1 MPSDILA
8 RSAAAIDDNV
18 MFEPDGRPF
27 GLGLPS
33 DGLGASHNLRDGVT
47 MIESFAH
54 VHVIETDAASVV
66 FDSSVPDLGPKVA
79 ERVRDGARAPV
90 SHVVLTHGHRDHAG
104 GAAALIRG
112 LAVSGPRPRLV
123 GHQSLPGRLARYR
136 LTDGYNQFVNQRQF
150 GRVPNWDLAEGWAF
164 PVPELDVSFSDRL
177 LLDAGGLEIELRHVR
192 AETDDHLWAWIPD
205 RRVAV
210 TGDLMLWHFP
220 NAGNPAKAQRY
231 PLEWAAALRDI
242 AEAGPELL
250 LPGHGLPISGTER
263 IRRVL
268 LDTAAVLEELTTL
281 ALDLMNRGA
290 SLDDV
295 LAEARL
301 AGERIRRPYLAPT
314 YDEPEFVVRNVW
326 RLYGGWYDG
335 TPSNLK
341 PARYAAV
348 ASELADLS
356 GGPLA
361 PARRAEALAGAGR
374 TAVACHLIDMAAAA
388 DPGSAV
394 VHGIRA
400 DIYWQRRAEQQS
412 VMAAAIYESTARES
426 AARAGTGLGEVSDQQ
441 GGGRHGR
448 DHA

>member
-1 MPSDILA
+1 MTSDILDRA
-8 RSAAAIDDNV
+8 AAAIDGNV

-33 DGLGASHNLRDGVT
+33 DGLGTSHRLRDGVT

-54 VHVIETDAASVV
+54 VHVIETDSAAVV
-66 FDSSVPDLGPKVA
+66 FDSSVPDLGPRVV
-79 ERVRDGARAPV
+79 ERVRALTQAPV

-104 GAAALIRG
+104 GAGALMDG
-112 LAVSGPRPRLV
+112 LAAGGPRPRLV
-123 GHQSLPGRLARYR
+123 GHRALPARLARYR
-136 LTDGYNQFVNQRQF
+136 LTDGYNQVVNQRQF
-150 GRVPNWDLAEGWAF
+150 GRVPNWDLAGGWAF
-164 PVPELDVSFSDRL
+164 GVPDLDVTFSDVL
-177 LLDAGGLEIELRHVR
+177 GLDAGGLEIELRHVR
-192 AETDDHLWAWIPD
+192 AETDDHLWAWIPE
-205 RRVAV
+205 RSVAV

-220 NAGNPAKAQRY
+220 NAGNPAKAQRF

-242 AEAGPELL
+242 ADAGPELL
-250 LPGHGLPISGTER
+250 LPGHGLPIGGAER

-268 LDTAAVLEELTTL
+268 LDTAAVLEELTGL

-290 SLDDV
+290 SLDEV

-341 PARYAAV
+341 PARQAAV
-348 ASELADLS
+348 ASELADLA
-356 GGPLA
+356 GGALA
-361 PARRAEALAGAGR
+361 LARRAEALAAAGQL
-374 TAVACHLIDMAAAA
+374 AVACHLIDLAAAA
-388 DPGSAV
+388 DPGSTT
-394 VHGIRA
+394 VHGIRT

-412 VMAAAIYESTARES
+412 VMAAAIYESAARES
-426 AARAGTGLGEVSDQQ
+426 AAAAGVDLPA
-441 GGGRHGR
+441 GR
-448 DHA
+448 

>member
-1 MPSDILA
+1 MTSDILDRA
-8 RSAAAIDDNV
+8 AAAIDGNV

-33 DGLGASHNLRDGVT
+33 DGLGASHRLRDGVT

-54 VHVIETDAASVV
+54 VHVIETDSAAVV
-66 FDSSVPDLGPKVA
+66 FDSSVPDLGARVA
-79 ERVRDGARAPV
+79 ERVRGLTRAPA

-104 GAAALIRG
+104 GAGALIDG
-112 LAVSGPRPRLV
+112 LAGHGSRPRLV
-123 GHQSLPGRLARYR
+123 GHQALPSRLARYR
-136 LTDGYNQFVNQRQF
+136 LTDGYNQAVNQRQF
-150 GRVPNWDLAEGWAF
+150 GRVPNWDLAGGWAF
-164 PVPELDVSFSDRL
+164 GVPDLDLTFSDRL
-177 LLDAGGLEIELRHVR
+177 SLDAGGLEIELRHVR
-192 AETDDHLWAWIPD
+192 AETDDHLWAWIPE
-205 RRVAV
+205 RAVAV

-242 AEAGPELL
+242 AAVGPELL
-250 LPGHGLPISGTER
+250 LPGHGLPIGGAER

-268 LDTAAVLEELTTL
+268 LDTAAVLTELTGL

-301 AGERIRRPYLAPT
+301 AGERIHRPYLAPT

-341 PARYAAV
+341 PARQAAV
-348 ASELADLS
+348 ASELADLA
-356 GGPLA
+356 GGA
-361 PARRAEALAGAGR
+361 PALARRAEALAGEGQS
-374 TAVACHLIDMAAAA
+374 AVACHLIDMAAAA
-388 DPGSAV
+388 EPASTT

-412 VMAAAIYESTARES
+412 VMAAAIYESAARES
-426 AARAGTGLGEVSDQQ
+426 AKAAGVELPPV
-441 GGGRHGR
+441 R
-448 DHA
+448 

>member
-1 MPSDILA
+1 MTSDILDRA
-8 RSAAAIDDNV
+8 AAAIDGNV

-33 DGLGASHNLRDGVT
+33 DGLGASHRLQDGVT

-54 VHVIETDAASVV
+54 VHVIETDSAAVV
-66 FDSSVPDLGPKVA
+66 FDSSVPDLGARVV
-79 ERVRDGARAPV
+79 ERVRALAGPPV

-104 GAAALIRG
+104 GAGTLIDG
-112 LAVSGPRPRLV
+112 LAAAGPRPRLV
-123 GHQSLPGRLARYR
+123 GHRSLPARLARYR
-136 LTDGYNQFVNQRQF
+136 LTDGYNQAVNQRQF
-150 GRVPNWDLAEGWAF
+150 GRVPNWDLAGGWAF
-164 PVPELDVSFSDRL
+164 DVPELDLAVSDRL

-192 AETDDHLWAWIPD
+192 AETDDHLWAWIPE
-205 RRVAV
+205 RAVAV

-242 AEAGPELL
+242 AGTAPELL
-250 LPGHGLPISGTER
+250 LPGHGLPIGGAER
-263 IRRVL
+263 VRGVL
-268 LDTAAVLEELTTL
+268 LDTAAVLEELTMM

-301 AGERIRRPYLAPT
+301 TRDRIRRPYLAPT

-341 PARYAAV
+341 PARQAAV
-348 ASELADLS
+348 ASELADLA
-356 GGPLA
+356 GGA
-361 PARRAEALAGAGR
+361 PALGRRAEALAEAGEL
-374 TAVACHLIDMAAAA
+374 AVACHLIDLAAAA
-388 DPGSAV
+388 DPGSAL

-412 VMAAAIYESTARES
+412 VMAAAIYESAARES
-426 AARAGTGLGEVSDQQ
+426 AATAGVDLPPGDTNQ
-441 GGGRHGR
+441 
-448 DHA
+448 

>member
-1 MPSDILA
+1 MLVHHGAVSSDILHRA
-8 RSAAAIDDNV
+8 AAAIDGNT

-33 DGLGASHNLRDGVT
+33 DGLGASHQLRDGVT

-54 VHVIETDAASVV
+54 VHVIETDSAAVV
-66 FDSSVPDLGPKVA
+66 FDSSVPDLGPRVV
-79 ERVRDGARAPV
+79 ERVRALTEAPV

-104 GAAALIRG
+104 GAGALIDG
-112 LAVSGPRPRLV
+112 LAGQGTRPQLV
-123 GHQSLPGRLARYR
+123 GHRSLPARLARYQ
-136 LTDGYNQFVNQRQF
+136 LTDGYNQVVNQRQF
-150 GRVPNWDLAEGWAF
+150 GRVPNWDLAGGWAF
-164 PVPELDVSFSDRL
+164 GVPELDVTFSDRL
-177 LLDAGGLEIELRHVR
+177 HLDAGGLEIELRHVR
-192 AETDDHLWAWIPD
+192 AETDDHLWAWIPE
-205 RRVAV
+205 RAVAV

-250 LPGHGLPISGTER
+250 LPGHGLPIGGAER
-263 IRRVL
+263 IRGVL
-268 LDTAAVLEELTTL
+268 LDTAAVLEELTGL
-281 ALDLMNRGA
+281 ALELMNRGA
-290 SLDDV
+290 SLDEV

-341 PARYAAV
+341 PARHAAV
-348 ASELADLS
+348 ASELADLA
-356 GGPLA
+356 GGA
-361 PARRAEALAGAGR
+361 PALARRAATLAGAGQL
-374 TAVACHLIDMAAAA
+374 AVACHLIDLAAAA
-388 DPGSAV
+388 DPSSAT

-412 VMAAAIYESTARES
+412 VMAAAIYESAARES
-426 AARAGTGLGEVSDQQ
+426 AAAAGVELSPG
-441 GGGRHGR
+441 
-448 DHA
+448 

>member
-1 MPSDILA
+1 MTSDILDRA
-8 RSAAAIDDNV
+8 AAAIDGNV

-33 DGLGASHNLRDGVT
+33 DGLGADHCLADGVT

-54 VHVIETDAASVV
+54 VHVIETDSAAVV
-66 FDSSVPDLGPKVA
+66 FDSSVPDLGPRVV
-79 ERVRDGARAPV
+79 ERVQALTRTPV

-104 GAAALIRG
+104 GAGALIDG
-112 LAVSGPRPRLV
+112 LAAAGPRPRLV
-123 GHQSLPGRLARYR
+123 GHRSLPDRLARYR
-136 LTDGYNQFVNQRQF
+136 LTDGYNQAVNQRQF
-150 GRVPNWDLAEGWAF
+150 GRVPNWDLAGGWAF
-164 PVPELDVSFSDRL
+164 GVPELDQTFDDRL
-177 LLDAGGLEIELRHVR
+177 RLDAGGLEIELRHVR
-192 AETDDHLWAWIPD
+192 AETDDHLWAWIPE
-205 RRVAV
+205 RAVAV

-242 AEAGPELL
+242 ADTGAELL
-250 LPGHGLPISGTER
+250 LPGHGLPIGGAER

-268 LDTAAVLEELTTL
+268 LDTAAVLEELTGL

-301 AGERIRRPYLAPT
+301 AAERIRRPYLAPT

-335 TPSNLK
+335 TPSSLK
-341 PARYAAV
+341 PARQAAV
-348 ASELADLS
+348 ASELANLA
-356 GGPLA
+356 GGALA
-361 PARRAEALAGAGR
+361 LARRAETLAGAGQL
-374 TAVACHLIDMAAAA
+374 AVACHLIDLAAAA
-388 DPGSAV
+388 DPASGP

-412 VMAAAIYESTARES
+412 VMAAAIYESAARES
-426 AARAGTGLGEVSDQQ
+426 AAAAGVDLPSVP
-441 GGGRHGR
+441 
-448 DHA
+448 

>member
-1 MPSDILA
+1 MNSKILDRA
-8 RSAAAIDDNV
+8 AAAIDGNV
-18 MFEPDGRPF
+18 MYEPDGRPF

-33 DGLGASHNLRDGVT
+33 DGLGASHRLRDGVT

-54 VHVIETDAASVV
+54 VHVIETGSGAVV
-66 FDSSVPDLGPKVA
+66 FDSSVPDLGPRVA
-79 ERVRDGARAPV
+79 ARIQALTAAPV

-104 GAAALIRG
+104 GAGALLDGLGAA
-112 LAVSGPRPRLV
+112 GPRPRLV
-123 GHQSLPGRLARYR
+123 GHRSLPARLARYR
-136 LTDGYNQFVNQRQF
+136 LTDGYNQIVNQRQF
-150 GRVPNWDLAEGWAF
+150 GRVPNWNLAGGWAF
-164 PVPELDVSFSDRL
+164 DVPELDVSFSDRL
-177 LLDAGGLEIELRHVR
+177 QLDAGGLEIELRHVR
-192 AETDDHLWAWIPD
+192 AETDDHLWAWIPE
-205 RRVAV
+205 RAVAV

-250 LPGHGLPISGTER
+250 LPGHGLPIGGAER
-263 IRRVL
+263 IRGVL
-268 LDTAAVLEELTTL
+268 LDTAAVLEELTGL

-301 AGERIRRPYLAPT
+301 TGERIRRPYLAPT

-341 PARYAAV
+341 PARRAEV
-348 ASELADLS
+348 ASALADLV
-356 GGPLA
+356 GGALA
-361 PARRAEALAGAGR
+361 LARRAEELAAAGQL
-374 TAVACHLIDMAAAA
+374 AVACHLIDLAAAA
-388 DPGSAV
+388 DPDSAP
-394 VHGIRA
+394 VHGMRA

-412 VMAAAIYESTARES
+412 VMAAAIYESAARES
-426 AARAGTGLGEVSDQQ
+426 ATAAGVDLPSGPS
-441 GGGRHGR
+441 
-448 DHA
+448 

>member
-1 MPSDILA
+1 MVHYGVMTSDILDRA
-8 RSAAAIDDNV
+8 AAAIDGNV

-33 DGLGASHNLRDGVT
+33 DGLGASHGLRDGVT

-54 VHVIETDAASVV
+54 VHVVETDSAAVV
-66 FDSSVPDLGPKVA
+66 FDSSVPDLGPRVA
-79 ERVRDGARAPV
+79 ERIRAGTGAPV

-104 GAAALIRG
+104 GAGALIAG
-112 LAVSGPRPRLV
+112 LTGAGTRPRLV
-123 GHQSLPGRLARYR
+123 AHQSLPARLARYR
-136 LTDGYNQFVNQRQF
+136 MTDGYNQVINQRQF
-150 GRVPNWDLAEGWAF
+150 GRVPNWDLAGGWAF
-164 PVPELDVSFSDRL
+164 EVPDLDLAFSDRL
-177 LLDAGGLEIELRHVR
+177 QLDAGGLEIELRHVR
-192 AETDDHLWAWIPD
+192 AETDDHLWAWIPE

-231 PLEWAAALRDI
+231 PLEWAAALRDV
-242 AEAGPELL
+242 ADAGPELL
-250 LPGHGLPISGTER
+250 LPGHGLPIGGSER
-263 IRRVL
+263 IRHVL
-268 LDTAAVLEELTTL
+268 LDTAAVLEELTGL

-290 SLDDV
+290 GLDDV

-341 PARYAAV
+341 PARQAAV
-348 ASELADLS
+348 ASELAGLA
-356 GGPLA
+356 GGSLA
-361 PARRAEALAGAGR
+361 LARRAAALAAAGQL
-374 TAVACHLIDMAAAA
+374 AVACHLIDLAAAA
-388 DPGSAV
+388 DPGNV
-394 VHGIRA
+394 TVHGIRA

-412 VMAAAIYESTARES
+412 VMAAAIYESAARES
-426 AARAGTGLGEVSDQQ
+426 AATAGVDLPP
-441 GGGRHGR
+441 GR
-448 DHA
+448 

>member
-1 MPSDILA
+1 MTSDILDRA
-8 RSAAAIDDNV
+8 AAAIDGNV

-33 DGLGASHNLRDGVT
+33 DGLGADHRLAEGVT

-54 VHVIETDAASVV
+54 VHVIETDSAAVV
-66 FDSSVPDLGPKVA
+66 FDSSVPDLGPRVA
-79 ERVRDGARAPV
+79 ERVQGLTHAPV

-104 GAAALIRG
+104 GAGALIDG
-112 LAVSGPRPRLV
+112 LAAAGPRPRLV
-123 GHQSLPGRLARYR
+123 GHRSLPARQARYR
-136 LTDGYNQFVNQRQF
+136 LTDGYNQAVNQRQF
-150 GRVPNWDLAEGWAF
+150 GRVPNWDLAGGWAF
-164 PVPELDVSFSDRL
+164 GVPDLDLTFDDRL
-177 LLDAGGLEIELRHVR
+177 PLEAGGLEIELRHVR
-192 AETDDHLWAWIPD
+192 AETDDHLWAWIPE
-205 RRVAV
+205 RAVAV

-242 AEAGPELL
+242 AGAGPELL
-250 LPGHGLPISGTER
+250 LPGHGLPIGGAER

-268 LDTAAVLEELTTL
+268 LDTAAVLEELTGL

-301 AGERIRRPYLAPT
+301 AGERIHRPYLAPT

-341 PARYAAV
+341 PARQAAV
-348 ASELADLS
+348 ASELADLA
-356 GGPLA
+356 GGALTL
-361 PARRAEALAGAGR
+361 ARRAEALAAAGQV
-374 TAVACHLIDMAAAA
+374 AVACHLVDLAAAA
-388 DPGSAV
+388 DPASTA

-400 DIYWQRRAEQQS
+400 DVYWQRRAEQQS
-412 VMAAAIYESTARES
+412 VMAAAIYESAARES
-426 AARAGTGLGEVSDQQ
+426 AAAAGVDLPSVQ
-441 GGGRHGR
+441 
-448 DHA
+448 

>member
-1 MPSDILA
+1 MTSDILA

-33 DGLGASHNLRDGVT
+33 DGLGASHELQDGVT

-54 VHVIETDAASVV
+54 VHVVETASAAVV
-66 FDSSVPDLGPKVA
+66 FDSSVPDLGPRVV
-79 ERVRDGARAPV
+79 ERVRAGTSAPV

-104 GAAALIRG
+104 GAAALVDG
-112 LAVSGPRPRLV
+112 LATSAGRPLLV
-123 GHQSLPGRLARYR
+123 GHAALPQRMARYR
-136 LTDGYNQFVNQRQF
+136 LTDGYNQVVNRRQF
-150 GRVPNWDLAEGWAF
+150 GRVPNWDLVEGWAF
-164 PVPELDVSFSDRL
+164 EVPDLDVSFDRHTS
-177 LLDAGGLEIELRHVR
+177 LDVGGLEVELRHVK
-192 AETDDHLWAWIPD
+192 AETDDHLWAWIAE
-205 RRVAV
+205 RAVAV

-220 NAGNPAKAQRY
+220 NAGNPAKSQRY

-242 AEAGPELL
+242 ADAGPELL
-250 LPGHGLPISGTER
+250 LPGHGLPIAGGER

-290 SLDDV
+290 TLDDV

-301 AGERIRRPYLAPT
+301 VGERIRRPYLAPT

-335 TPSNLK
+335 VASHLK
-341 PARYAAV
+341 PARYSAV
-348 ASELADLS
+348 ASELADLA

-361 PARRAEALAGAGR
+361 LARRAETLAGAGQL
-374 TAVACHLIDMAAAA
+374 AVACHLIDLAAAA
-388 DPGSAV
+388 EPNGA

-426 AARAGTGLGEVSDQQ
+426 DAKAAAAFDEVADQ
-441 GGGRHGR
+441 
-448 DHA
+448 

>member
-1 MPSDILA
+1 MTSDILDRA
-8 RSAAAIDDNV
+8 AAAIDGNV

-33 DGLGASHNLRDGVT
+33 DGLGASHRLQDGVT

-54 VHVIETDAASVV
+54 VHVIETDSAAVV
-66 FDSSVPDLGPKVA
+66 FDSSVPDLGARVG
-79 ERVRDGARAPV
+79 ERVRSLAGPPA

-104 GAAALIRG
+104 GAGALIEG
-112 LAVSGPRPRLV
+112 LAAAGPRPRLV
-123 GHQSLPGRLARYR
+123 GHRSLPARLARYR
-136 LTDGYNQFVNQRQF
+136 LTDGYNQAVNQRQF
-150 GRVPNWDLAEGWAF
+150 GRVPNWDLAGGWAF
-164 PVPELDVSFSDRL
+164 GVPELDLAVSDRL

-192 AETDDHLWAWIPD
+192 AETDDHLWAWIPE
-205 RRVAV
+205 RAVAV

-242 AEAGPELL
+242 AGTAPELL
-250 LPGHGLPISGTER
+250 LPGHGLPIGGAER
-263 IRRVL
+263 VRGVL
-268 LDTAAVLEELTTL
+268 LDTAAVLEELTMM

-301 AGERIRRPYLAPT
+301 TRDRIRRPYLAPT

-341 PARYAAV
+341 PARQAAV
-348 ASELADLS
+348 ASELADLA
-356 GGPLA
+356 GGA
-361 PARRAEALAGAGR
+361 PALGRRAEALAEAGEL
-374 TAVACHLIDMAAAA
+374 AVACHLIDLAAAA
-388 DPGSAV
+388 DPGSAL

-412 VMAAAIYESTARES
+412 VMAAAIYESAARES
-426 AARAGTGLGEVSDQQ
+426 AATAGVDLPPGDTNQ
-441 GGGRHGR
+441 
-448 DHA
+448 

>member
-1 MPSDILA
+1 MTSDILA

-33 DGLGASHNLRDGVT
+33 DGLGASHELQDGVT

-54 VHVIETDAASVV
+54 VHVIEAASAAVV
-66 FDSSVPDLGPKVA
+66 FDSSVPDLGPRVA
-79 ERVRDGARAPV
+79 DRVRAGTRSPV

-104 GAAALIRG
+104 GAAAVVDG
-112 LAVSGPRPRLV
+112 LAVSGGRPLLV
-123 GHQSLPGRLARYR
+123 GHEALPDRAARYR

-164 PVPELDVSFSDRL
+164 DVPELDVSFDRRTT
-177 LLDAGGLEIELRHVR
+177 LDVGGLEVELRHVR
-192 AETDDHLWAWIPD
+192 AETDDHLWAWIAE
-205 RRVAV
+205 RAVAV

-220 NAGNPAKAQRY
+220 NAGNPVKAQRY
-231 PLEWAAALRDI
+231 PLEWVAALRDI
-242 AEAGPELL
+242 AAAGPELL
-250 LPGHGLPISGTER
+250 LPGHGLPIAGRER

-268 LDTAAVLEELTTL
+268 LDTAAVLEELTMM

-290 SLDDV
+290 GLDDV

-335 TPSNLK
+335 IASHLK

-348 ASELADLS
+348 ASELADLA

-361 PARRAEALAGAGR
+361 LARRAEKLAGAGQ
-374 TAVACHLIDMAAAA
+374 TAVACHLIDLAAAA
-388 DPGSAV
+388 EPASAA

-400 DIYWQRRAEQQS
+400 EVYWQRRAEQQS

-426 AARAGTGLGEVSDQQ
+426 GAKAGAALD
-441 GGGRHGR
+441 
-448 DHA
+448 

>member
-1 MPSDILA
+1 MTSDILDTA
-8 RSAAAIDDNV
+8 AAAIDGNV

-33 DGLGASHNLRDGVT
+33 DGLGGSHQLADGVT

-54 VHVIETDAASVV
+54 VHLIETDSAAVV
-66 FDSSVPDLGPKVA
+66 FDSSVPDLGPRVV
-79 ERVRDGARAPV
+79 ERVQALTHAPV
-90 SHVVLTHGHRDHAG
+90 GHVVLTHGHRDHAG
-104 GAAALIRG
+104 GAGALLDG
-112 LAVSGPRPRLV
+112 LASDGSRPLLV
-123 GHQSLPGRLARYR
+123 GHQALPARQARYR
-136 LTDGYNQFVNQRQF
+136 LTDGYNQVVNQRQF
-150 GRVPNWDLAEGWAF
+150 GRVPNWDLADGWAF
-164 PVPELDVSFSDRL
+164 DVPDLDLTFSDRL
-177 LLDAGGLEIELRHVR
+177 KLDAGGLEIELRHVR
-192 AETDDHLWAWIPD
+192 AETDDHLWAWIPE
-205 RRVAV
+205 RAVAV

-242 AEAGPELL
+242 AAAGPELL
-250 LPGHGLPISGTER
+250 LPGHGLPIGGAGR

-268 LDTAAVLEELTTL
+268 LDTAAVLEELTGL

-301 AGERIRRPYLAPT
+301 AAERIRRPYLAPT

-341 PARYAAV
+341 PARQAAV
-348 ASELADLS
+348 ASELADLA
-356 GGPLA
+356 GGPLTL
-361 PARRAEALAGAGR
+361 ARRAEALAGAGQS
-374 TAVACHLIDMAAAA
+374 AVACHLIDLAAAA
-388 DPGSAV
+388 DPASTA

-400 DIYWQRRAEQQS
+400 DVYWQRRAEQQS
-412 VMAAAIYESTARES
+412 VMAAAIYESAARES
-426 AARAGTGLGEVSDQQ
+426 AAAAGVDLPP
-441 GGGRHGR
+441 GR
-448 DHA
+448 